1 MMTLEEA
8 INELVQNAYFR
19 LDDIEQHE
27 EFADQETNEGQLEF
41 YEDNKKELEAYCIVL
56 GKIDPELSTREGI
69 RERYNKVFGGSEE
82 KPGPTPEETELCSIL
97 NGKGDL
103 ELTSE
108 ENKELAKINKDT
120 GHKRVVIYDD
130 PEDCPD
136 PSEDDVFVFYSYR
149 GSRVAV
155 VYNDYADCDFSD
167 FSPEFQKKAL
177 EIIKN
182 YK

>member
-1 MMTLEEA
+1 MTLEEA
-8 INELVQNAYFR
+8 VNELVQNAYFR
-19 LDDIEQHE
+19 LNDIEQHE
-27 EFADQETNEGQLEF
+27 EFADQETDEGQLYF
-41 YEDNKKELEAYCIVL
+41 YEGNKKELEAYCIVL
-56 GKIDPELSTREGI
+56 GKIDPELSTRDGI

-82 KPGPTPEETELCSIL
+82 KPGPTPEEVELCSIL
-97 NGKGDL
+97 NGKEDL

-120 GHKRVVIYDD
+120 GFKKVVIGDD
-130 PEDCPD
+130 PEACPN
-136 PSEDDVFVFYSYR
+136 PSEDDMFVFYSYR
-149 GSRVAV
+149 GRVAV
-155 VYNDYADCDFSD
+155 IYNDYADCNFSDD